1 MENEVTRALDIIRE
15 MSISK
20 MITLKFI
27 TKEQIDQYIKENKK
41 GK

>member
-1 MENEVTRALDIIRE
+1 MENEVTKALDIIRK
-15 MSISK
+15 MSVEK

-27 TKEQIDQYIKENKK
+27 TKEQIDQYIKENKI